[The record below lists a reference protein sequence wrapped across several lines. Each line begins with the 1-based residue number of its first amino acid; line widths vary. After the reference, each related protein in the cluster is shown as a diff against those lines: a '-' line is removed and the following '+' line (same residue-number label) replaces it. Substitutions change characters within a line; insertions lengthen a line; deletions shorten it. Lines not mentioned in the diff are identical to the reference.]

1 MATKNLLIRGGADFS
16 GVQKE
21 VAKAQKTISGFKNNF
36 SGVQKG
42 VQKEVAKAQK
52 TLSGFQNN
60 VSGIMKK
67 VGAVLGTI
75 AVGTLVKE
83 STKMAMSVEGAIEN
97 INRNMGTNALAFQD
111 WVNNQAK
118 GFGIAKADAYK
129 YGSTFSNLLGSFSK
143 STEETAKSTEELM
156 KASAIIASKTGRSY
170 EDTSERIRSGM
181 LGSTEAIED
190 LGVYTNISMLQST
203 EAFKKFAGD
212 NSWAQLD
219 FQTQQQIRLA
229 AILEQTYARYGNEL
243 ADTTQTR
250 HAQFIASLKN
260 VQLSLGQAFLP
271 IYNAVLPP
279 LTYLANALGKVI
291 NLVAQ
296 FTQAIFGK
304 PKSAKAQTD
313 AANQQASAVTGLGDA
328 TESAGKKAKKAAKDA
343 KSLMGFDELNT
354 LNKNSESSDD
364 DADGG
369 GSVGDIGGIPSL
381 DTGGFIDSTV
391 EVSEKVQAMVDKIKN
406 SFNKLKDIFI
416 NNKEIITSVLGGII
430 AAFASFAILSNWTK
444 IIEGLQLGFYAL
456 GYAISGISWPIV
468 AISALIGLFV
478 GNIIYLWKTNEDFR
492 NSVIEIWSQLCSFIS
507 TVWNDMWGIVKGVWD
522 KYGQTLINNLVGFMK
537 AIQSHILTLWNGI
550 IKPIITNA
558 LEMLQWLWDKHL
570 KDLVKTIMEFIMN
583 VTNAIL
589 ELYNKF
595 FAPLINILV
604 NVFKPI
610 VVSVFNYVA
619 NSIGTAIAVISDV
632 LKGLIR
638 TLSGLIDFIVGVF
651 TLNWGRAWQ
660 GIQDIF
666 GGIFDGLVG
675 LVKWPLNMIIDL
687 VNSAIDGLNSLLSFK
702 MPGFLGGGEIGVK
715 LPKIPK
721 LAKGGVVDSG
731 QIYQAGEA
739 GKEVIMPLENNTGWI
754 TELADKLGSR
764 LPTGN
769 TDSSISGDLT
779 LMIDGSVIGK
789 VALAQLRKMQRQGG
803 MTLIPT

>member
-21 VAKAQKTISGFKNNF
+21 VAKAQKTISGFKNNV

-42 VQKEVAKAQK
+42 VQKEVEKAQK
-52 TLSGFQNN
+52 TMSGFKNN

-67 VGAVLGTI
+67 VGVILGTVSGLALI
-75 AVGTLVKE
+75 KE
-83 STKMAMSVEGAIEN
+83 STKMAMSVESAIGN

-118 GFGIAKADAYK
+118 GYGIAKAEAYK
-129 YGSTFSNLLGSFSK
+129 YGSTFSNLLSSFSK
-143 STEETAKSTEELM
+143 STAETASNTEELM
-156 KASAIIASKTGRSY
+156 KAAAIIASKTGRSY
-170 EDTSERIRSGM
+170 DDTANRIRSGM

-190 LGVYTNISMLQST
+190 LGVYTNISMIEST
-203 EAFKKFAGD
+203 EAFRKFAGD
-212 NSWAQLD
+212 NSWAQLN

-229 AILEQTYARYGNEL
+229 AILEQTYARYGTEL

-291 NLVAQ
+291 NLAAQ
-296 FTQAIFGK
+296 FSQALFGK
-304 PKSAKAQTD
+304 PKSAKSQTD

-354 LNKNSESSDD
+354 LNKNSGSSDD
-364 DADGG
+364 DDDGSSGDVG
-369 GSVGDIGGIPSL
+369 GMPSL

-391 EVSEKVQAMVDKIKN
+391 EVSDKVQAMVDKIKN

-416 NNKEIITSVLGGII
+416 NNKEIVTSVIGGLI
-430 AAFASFAILSNWTK
+430 AAFASFAIISNWTK

-468 AISALIGLFV
+468 AIAALIGLFV
-478 GNIIYLWKTNEDFR
+478 GNIIYLWQTNEDFR
-492 NSVIEIWSQLCSFIS
+492 NSVVEIWDQLCSFIS
-507 TVWNDMWGIVKGVWD
+507 TVSNDMWEIVKGVWD

-537 AIQSHILTLWNGI
+537 AIQSHILTLWNGV

-570 KDLVKTIMEFIMN
+570 KDLVKTILEFVMK
-583 VTNAIL
+583 VTNAAL

-595 FAPLINILV
+595 FAPIINTLV
-604 NVFKPI
+604 NVFSPI
-610 VVSVFNYVA
+610 IVSTFNYIV
-619 NSIGTAIAVISDV
+619 NSIGTAIAVIADV

-638 TLSGLIDFIVGVF
+638 TLGGVIDFVLGVF
-651 TLNWGRAWQ
+651 TGDWGRAWQ
-660 GIQDIF
+660 GVQDIF

-687 VNSAIDGLNSLLSFK
+687 VNMAIDGLNSLLSFK
-702 MPGFLGGGEIGVK
+702 MPKSLGGGTIGITV
-715 LPKIPK
+715 PKIPK
-721 LAKGGVVDSG
+721 LAKGGIVDS
-731 QIYQAGEA
+731 ATLAVVGEA
-739 GKEVIMPLENNTGWI
+739 GKEAVMPLENNTGWI

-764 LPTGN
+764 MPAG
-769 TDSSISGDLT
+769 SSDNSGGDLT
-779 LMIDGSVIGK
+779 LMIDGSIIGK
-789 VALAQLRKMQRQGG
+789 VALSQLRKMQRQGG
-803 MTLIPT
+803 ITLIPT